1 LLKNLLF
8 QRDGIGQLN
17 KGERMNTQKI
27 AKTELHI
34 IDAGKI
40 KDSPG
45 PYGMSFGFELT
56 PLVRSIKRVG
66 LVNVPIL
73 IEDGKGTKTVV
84 SGYRRIQ
91 AVKSLEWDNIP
102 CRVLQESD
110 FSPLECL
117 LLNLHENLATRSLNN
132 VEKGMVLSHL
142 NSYLPLT
149 EIMKDYMSLL
159 DLPLHE
165 ETFDLFLRI
174 EKELDENIKIHLA
187 RGHISLQ
194 VVRMLL
200 EMDPVSRLPVFGLI
214 SKLKFNINQQ
224 LQLINYIIDIS
235 HITKAP
241 IIELLKDQP
250 LEKICLNDNLNTPQ
264 KAKAVLRLLRTRRF
278 PSLTEAEKTFNK
290 TVSKL
295 DLPKRVRIE
304 PPLFFESP
312 DYRLEILF
320 KEGKELREK
329 IDCLF
334 QTKGIEELGNPW
346 DGGA

>member
-1 LLKNLLF
+1 
-8 QRDGIGQLN
+8 
-17 KGERMNTQKI
+17 MNTQKI
-27 AKTELHI
+27 AAADLRL
-34 IDAGKI
+34 IDTDRI
-40 KDSPG
+40 NDSPG

-66 LVNVPIL
+66 LVNVPVL
-73 IEDGKGTKTVV
+73 IEDGKGTKTVI

-91 AVKSLEWDNIP
+91 AIKSLKWDHVP
-102 CRVLQESD
+102 CRVLQESE

-159 DLPLHE
+159 DLPSHE
-165 ETFDLFLRI
+165 ETFDLFLKI
-174 EKELDENIKIHLA
+174 EKELDENIKIYLA
-187 RGHISLQ
+187 QGHISLQ

-200 EMDPVSRLPVFGLI
+200 DMDPVSRLPVFGLI
-214 SKLKFNINQQ
+214 SQLKLNINQQ
-224 LQLINYIIDIS
+224 IQIINYIIDIS
-235 HITKAP
+235 HITKTTV
-241 IIELLKDQP
+241 IEFLKDHP
-250 LEKICLNDNLNTPQ
+250 LENIYLNDNLNTPQ

-290 TVSKL
+290 MVSKL
-295 DLPKRVRIE
+295 DLPKRVRID

-320 KEGKELREK
+320 REGKELREK
-329 IDCLF
+329 IGRLF
-334 QTKGIEELGNPW
+334 KMDGIEELGNPW
-346 DGGA
+346 ERGV